1 MSYLILA
8 IVCWLVGAGSMYFI
22 LKNNPKYLNM
32 EKLSKEAIE
41 DLKKRAEEALKK
53 L

>member
-1 MSYLILA
+1 MFDIILIV
-8 IVCWLVGAGSMYFI
+8 VCLLLGAGSMYFV

-32 EKLSKEAIE
+32 EKLSKEAIA
-41 DLKKRAEEALKK
+41 DLKSRAEEALKK